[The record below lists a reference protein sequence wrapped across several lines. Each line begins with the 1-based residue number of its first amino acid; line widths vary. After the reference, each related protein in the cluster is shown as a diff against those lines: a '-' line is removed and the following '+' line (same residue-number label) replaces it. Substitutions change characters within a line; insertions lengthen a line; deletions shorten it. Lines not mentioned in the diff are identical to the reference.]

1 MFLNP
6 PVSIMRSL
14 LVFLC
19 FFCSNAV
26 SGQVVW
32 STPAFPS
39 ANEPFTLYYNAAE
52 GNGELDG
59 ASPVYIHAGL
69 ITSESATP
77 TSWQNVIMPWGSS
90 DPQWAL
96 TSEGDNVWS
105 YDFGGQNLVG
115 FFGLEEGVEVESLA
129 MVFRNADGSLVG
141 RDSDGGDLFMPLS
154 SNAFEALFL
163 QPQDN
168 SVIGA
173 IGEPV
178 ALSASAS
185 SNAQVA
191 LILNGDTLAQANDT
205 TDLSLDFV
213 PEAPGSYAVEF
224 HASNGA
230 AFAMDMVTIVVLP
243 AVSPVASP
251 PAGTMDGLNPSS
263 DGTSLILQLY
273 APGKSHV
280 FFVGDPTN
288 WDIQESHLMNMSPD
302 GDRFWIELNGINP
315 AQEYRYQYHVMPNDA
330 RYADPFA
337 EKQLDYWNDPWIS
350 SSTYPFLIGFPEEA
364 DPQSP
369 VSVFQTDPTPF
380 GWTDEGFERPEQE
393 NLVIY
398 ELLVRDFSD
407 ERTFDF
413 IIDTLDYLANLN
425 VTALELMPVNEFNG
439 NDSWGYNPSFFF
451 AVDKAYG
458 PKAKLQELVDA
469 CHERGIAVILDM
481 VMNHSDWPNP
491 QILMWW
497 ENGAPAA
504 DNPYFN
510 TAPPANGVDFFF
522 DYDHQATATRDFT
535 KRVMDFW
542 REEFHIDGLRW
553 DLSQGFTWNGSGG
566 NYDQDRID
574 LWAEYGYH
582 VWNQD
587 PSFYMILE
595 HWTDNNEEKA
605 LSDIGFMTWANVTH
619 DYQEA
624 AMGYGSNLA
633 WASWQERGWN
643 HPRSVSYM
651 ESHDEERLMYKNLEF
666 GASEGTYDV
675 TSLPT
680 ALARLEAGACFHLP
694 LPGPKMIW
702 QFGELG
708 YDYSINTCSDG
719 VTISEDCRVAA
730 KPVRWDYREA
740 PSRYR
745 IYQIM
750 SALAALK
757 RDHPVFQTTDFNWD
771 VWGFGKRLHLNG
783 ENMNVVVAANFGTS
797 TLDMAP
803 GFQHVGTW
811 YDFFSGESLE
821 VTDLSAAIGFEPG
834 EYHLWTDV
842 ALQTPDN
849 ILAIH
854 EAQSVADF
862 SISPNPGRNSAL
874 SFPDPSIGAMSL
886 QILDLTGRVT
896 WTEQIPSGAVQWPL
910 PSNLPEGPYLIR
922 VVSPNGTTAAHW
934 LNQP

>member
-1 MFLNP
+1 
-6 PVSIMRSL
+6 MRIL
-14 LVFLC
+14 LLFAAIAC
-19 FFCSNAV
+19 FNSAA
-26 SGQVVW
+26 GQVAW
-32 STPAFPS
+32 TMPAFPS
-39 ANEPFTLYYNAAE
+39 SEQQVTLYYDAAE
-52 GNGELDG
+52 GNGDLAGE
-59 ASPVYIHAGL
+59 APVYIHAGL

-77 TSWQNVIMPWGSS
+77 SSWQNVIMPWGST

-96 TSEGDNVWS
+96 TSEGDNLWS
-105 YDFGGQNLVG
+105 YTFGEQTLRD
-115 FFGLEEGVEVESLA
+115 FFGLAEGVDAEQLA
-129 MVFRNADGSLVG
+129 MVFRNGDGSLVG
-141 RDSDGGDLFMPLS
+141 RDTDGGDIFLPLS
-154 SNAFEALFL
+154 SSTFEALFM
-163 QPQDN
+163 QPQES
-168 SVIGA
+168 SVIGTPA
-173 IGEPV
+173 EPI

-185 SNAQVA
+185 AEA
-191 LILNGDTLAQANDT
+191 HLAFILDGDTLAQASDT
-205 TDLSLDFV
+205 LILNLEYV
-213 PEAPGSYAVEF
+213 PNEPGTFAIEL
-224 HASNGA
+224 HANSGTET
-230 AFAMDMVTIVVLP
+230 AFDTLTVVVLP

-251 PAGTMDGLNPSS
+251 PTGTVDGLNPSA
-263 DGTSLILQLY
+263 DGGSLVLQLY

-280 FFVGDPTN
+280 FFVGDLTN
-288 WDIQESHLMNMSPD
+288 WDIQESHLMNMTPE
-302 GDRFWIELNGINP
+302 GDRFWIELDGINP

-330 RYADPFA
+330 RFADPFA
-337 EKQLDYWNDPWIS
+337 EKQLDFWNDPWIPE
-350 SSTYPFLIGFPEEA
+350 STYPFLIGFPDEA
-364 DPQSP
+364 DAQAP
-369 VSVFQTDPTPF
+369 VSVFKTDPTPF
-380 GWTDEGFERPEQE
+380 NWSDGQFDRPEQE

-413 IIDTLDYLANLN
+413 ILDTLDYLAGLN

-439 NDSWGYNPSFFF
+439 NDSWGYNPSFYF

-458 PKAKLQELVDA
+458 PKAKLQALVDA

-497 ENGAPAA
+497 ENGAPSA
-504 DNPYFN
+504 DNPFFN
-510 TAPPANGVDFFF
+510 TSPPANGVDFFF
-522 DYDHQATATRDFT
+522 DYDHQASATRDFT

-553 DLSQGFTWNGSGG
+553 DLSQGFTWNGTGG
-566 NYDQDRID
+566 SYDQDRID

-587 PSFYMILE
+587 PGFYMILE

-624 AMGYGSNLA
+624 SMGYSSNLA

-651 ESHDEERLMYKNLEF
+651 ESHDEERLMYKNLQF
-666 GASEGTYDV
+666 GGSEGEYDV
-675 TSLPT
+675 TNLETSLS
-680 ALARLEAGACFHLP
+680 RMEAGACFHLP

-730 KPVRWDYREA
+730 KPVRWDYQESA
-740 PSRYR
+740 SRYR
-745 IYQIM
+745 IYQVM
-750 SALAALK
+750 SALAELK
-757 RDHPVFQTTDFNWD
+757 RDFPVFQTDDFNWD

-783 ENMNVVVAANFGTS
+783 PDMNVVVAANFKTS
-797 TLDMAP
+797 GLDMAP
-803 GFQHVGTW
+803 GFQHLGTW
-811 YDFFSGESLE
+811 HDFFSGEAIE
-821 VTDLSAAIGFEPG
+821 VTDLSSEMMFSPG

-842 ALQTPDN
+842 ALETPEN

-854 EAQSVADF
+854 EASFGAEFEV
-862 SISPNPGRNSAL
+862 SPNPGVHSTL
-874 SFPDPSIGAMSL
+874 SFLNPSAGSSTLRVFDI
-886 QILDLTGRVT
+886 TGRVA
-896 WTEQIPSGAVQWPL
+896 WTENIPAGSVKWPL
-910 PSNLPEGPYLIR
+910 PAHLPEGPYVIR
-922 VVSPNGTTAAHW
+922 VVHSHTSTSAHW
-934 LNQP
+934 LKQP